1 MVHVIQV
8 GGEIMKKSTIIIVL
22 GIFIVVT
29 ALLGTNTNKMY
40 QKQKN
45 FETTTEIL
53 EQLSTKTLI
62 AFDENG
68 GISETNDLKECLSER
83 KRLTY
88 SCFNFAKIEVKKI
101 EELDEN
107 QKESILK
114 EYDTFRREF
123 SKRRPITKEEPL
135 RVDVKAYNTYM
146 EQGKLRYGEPQ
157 ELVIDLV
164 LVDEGEGLVIDYIV
178 EKHSEKFSEE
188 GNKDA

>member
-1 MVHVIQV
+1 
-8 GGEIMKKSTIIIVL
+8 MKKSTIIIVF

-45 FETTTEIL
+45 FETTSEIL
-53 EQLSTKTLI
+53 EQLETKTLI

-68 GISETNDLKECLSER
+68 GISETNDLKECFSER

-88 SCFNFAKIEVKKI
+88 SHFNFAKVEVEKV
-101 EELDEN
+101 EELNQN
-107 QKESILK
+107 QKQSILK

-123 SKRRPITKEEPL
+123 SKRRPIRKEEPVRL
-135 RVDVKAYNTYM
+135 DVKACNTYM
-146 EQGKLRYGEPQ
+146 EQGKLRYSEPR

-164 LVDEGEGLVIDYIV
+164 LIDEGEGLVIDYIM
-178 EKHSEKFSEE
+178 ERDSEKLREE